1 MEIVQIVGL
10 CLVTTIF
17 VVMLREDRPEIALQ
31 LSIVLGVIIFLRM
44 IDQIVLILNLLKDLS
59 QRANINKLYIST
71 IFRIVGI
78 AYIAEFGSQICKDA
92 GSSSIAMK
100 IEFAAKII
108 ILVLAFPILMAVMD
122 IIISIL
128 P

>member
-1 MEIVQIVGL
+1 
-10 CLVTTIF
+10 
-17 VVMLREDRPEIALQ
+17 
-31 LSIVLGVIIFLRM
+31 M

-122 IIISIL
+122 ILLEYFLIGGLLLIEKYFCNFAYR
-128 P
+128 